1 MVIFIPSSWI
11 FYMGHKVCGN
21 FLKSRWFCKSGF
33 FKGDQI
39 RESHLPKW
47 KHVDDGKL
55 PQECDHV
62 QAEYSVRLTIS
73 DQWFMRLIIPYLPR
87 YLITWNIFNLVV
99 STLLVLPNMS
109 DELAL
114 SPKTV
119 FWLHKLIHFLFVDV
133 FHGLV
138 IPMRMEVP
146 WDSPRVDPGRFY
158 VRPPKMEPRRQREE
172 APSPRSRGERI
183 LFLDRIQ
190 IRIIFGIRILTEYE
204 YKWYLFF
211 RMSEYKYE

>member
-1 MVIFIPSSWI
+1 
-11 FYMGHKVCGN
+11 
-21 FLKSRWFCKSGF
+21 
-33 FKGDQI
+33 
-39 RESHLPKW
+39 
-47 KHVDDGKL
+47 
-55 PQECDHV
+55 
-62 QAEYSVRLTIS
+62 
-73 DQWFMRLIIPYLPR
+73 MRLIIPYLPR

-204 YKWYLFF
+204 
-211 RMSEYKYE
+211 